1 MLEGRELQR
10 GVDQFSSFLSLWA
23 KYSEKPKESRFQLFI
38 K

>member
-1 MLEGRELQR
+1 MLEGREIPR

-23 KYSEKPKESRFQLFI
+23 KFSEKPKESRVQLFI